1 MFTKIYE
8 KIKEFIKE
16 NYKGLIAIVVVFLLF
31 MIELPYSIYTPG
43 GAVDLNKRI
52 TVSDGYEAEGSFN
65 MAYVSMVRGSIP
77 FLLLSYII
85 PDWDIVSADE
95 ITIEGENM
103 EEMLERERL
112 YMQESMDAAIINAY
126 QAAGA
131 DISITGTISE
141 VSYIAEEADTN
152 LKIGDE
158 IVRVNDVEIH
168 SLDDLRAIIEELD
181 EDEQVQ
187 LDVVRDDEE
196 LECYAYTYNTDDGM
210 KIGVSLL
217 TTYEYTTNPE
227 VSITSKAS
235 EAGSSGGLMMSLT
248 IYNSLVPEDITG
260 GKKIVGTGT
269 IDIDGNVGEIGGVKY
284 KLIGAVKNDADVFI
298 CPEENYEEALSVAE
312 DKNYDIQIISVG
324 TFLEA
329 IEALEELNKEKDL
342 KESRY
347 QSLANSTAEMDFTKC
362 RELVESYVSM
372 KNPSRTLIKNLIN
385 NIVIYDNGDEKTVK
399 VNFKF
404 KALSYFATTIKD

>member
-52 TVSDGYEAEGSFN
+52 SVNNGYEAEGSFN

-85 PDWDIVSADE
+85 PDWDIVSSDE

-103 EEMLERERL
+103 EEMLEREKL

-126 QAAGA
+126 RAAGA
-131 DISITGTISE
+131 DLNITGTISE
-141 VSYIAEEADTN
+141 VSFIAEEADTN

-158 IVRVNDVEIH
+158 IIRANQVEIH
-168 SLDDLRAIIEELD
+168 SLDDLKKVIEGLD
-181 EDEQVQ
+181 EKEKVK
-187 LDVVRDDEE
+187 LDVIRDDEE
-196 LECYAYTYNTDDGM
+196 KECFAYTYKTDDGM

-217 TTYEYTTNPE
+217 TTYEYTTTPE

-248 IYNSLVPEDITG
+248 IYNSLVPEDITD

-298 CPEENYEEALSVAE
+298 CPEENYEEAVKVAL
-312 DKNYDIQIISVG
+312 DKDYDIPIISVS

-329 IEALEELNKEKDL
+329 IEALEELN
-342 KESRY
+342 
-347 QSLANSTAEMDFTKC
+347 N
-362 RELVESYVSM
+362 
-372 KNPSRTLIKNLIN
+372 
-385 NIVIYDNGDEKTVK
+385 
-399 VNFKF
+399 
-404 KALSYFATTIKD
+404 

>member
-52 TVSDGYEAEGSFN
+52 SVNNGYEAEGSFN

-85 PDWDIVSADE
+85 PDWDIVSSDE

-103 EEMLERERL
+103 EEMLEREKL

-126 QAAGA
+126 RAAGA
-131 DISITGTISE
+131 DLNITGTISE
-141 VSYIAEEADTN
+141 VSFIAEEADTD

-158 IVRVNDVEIH
+158 IIRANQVEIH
-168 SLDDLRAIIEELD
+168 SLDDLKKVIEGLD
-181 EDEQVQ
+181 EKEKVR
-187 LDVVRDDEE
+187 LDVIRDDEE
-196 LECYAYTYNTDDGM
+196 KECFAYTYKTDDGM

-217 TTYEYTTNPE
+217 TTYEYTTAPE

-284 KLIGAVKNDADVFI
+284 KLVGAVKNDADVFI
-298 CPEENYEEALSVAE
+298 CPEENYEEAIEVAL
-312 DKNYDIQIISVG
+312 DKDYDIPIISVS

-329 IEALEELNKEKDL
+329 IEALEELN
-342 KESRY
+342 
-347 QSLANSTAEMDFTKC
+347 N
-362 RELVESYVSM
+362 
-372 KNPSRTLIKNLIN
+372 
-385 NIVIYDNGDEKTVK
+385 
-399 VNFKF
+399 
-404 KALSYFATTIKD
+404 

>member
-52 TVSDGYEAEGSFN
+52 SVNNGYEAEGSFN

-85 PDWDIVSADE
+85 PDWDIVSSDE

-103 EEMLERERL
+103 EEMLEREKL

-126 QAAGA
+126 RAAGA
-131 DISITGTISE
+131 DLNITGTISE
-141 VSYIAEEADTN
+141 VSFIAEEADTD

-158 IVRVNDVEIH
+158 IIRANQVEIH
-168 SLDDLRAIIEELD
+168 SLDDLKKVIEGLD
-181 EDEQVQ
+181 EKEKVR
-187 LDVVRDDEE
+187 LDVIRDDEE
-196 LECYAYTYNTDDGM
+196 KECFAYTYKTDDGM

-217 TTYEYTTNPE
+217 TTYEYTTTPE

-298 CPEENYEEALSVAE
+298 CPEENYEEAIEVAL
-312 DKNYDIQIISVG
+312 DKDYDIPIISVS

-329 IEALEELNKEKDL
+329 IEALEELN
-342 KESRY
+342 
-347 QSLANSTAEMDFTKC
+347 N
-362 RELVESYVSM
+362 
-372 KNPSRTLIKNLIN
+372 
-385 NIVIYDNGDEKTVK
+385 
-399 VNFKF
+399 
-404 KALSYFATTIKD
+404 

>member
-8 KIKEFIKE
+8 KIKQFIKE
-16 NYKGLIAIVVVFLLF
+16 NYKELIVLLVVVLLF
-31 MIELPYSIYTPG
+31 TIRLPYSIYTPG
-43 GAVDLNKRI
+43 GAVNLNDRI
-52 TVSDGYEAEGSFN
+52 AVEDGYEAEGSFN

-85 PDWDIVSADE
+85 PDWDIVSSDE

-103 EEMLERERL
+103 EEMLEREKL

-126 QAAGA
+126 RAAGA
-131 DISITGTISE
+131 DLNITGTISE
-141 VSYIAEEADTN
+141 VSFIAEEADTN

-158 IVRVNDVEIH
+158 IIRANQVEIH
-168 SLDDLRAIIEELD
+168 SLDDLKKVIEVLD
-181 EDEQVQ
+181 EKEKVK
-187 LDVVRDDEE
+187 LDVIRDDEE
-196 LECYAYTYNTDDGM
+196 KECFAYTYKTDDGM

-217 TTYEYTTNPE
+217 TTYEYTTTPE

-248 IYNSLVPEDITG
+248 IYNSLVPEDITD

-298 CPEENYEEALSVAE
+298 CPEENYEEAIEVAL
-312 DKNYDIQIISVG
+312 DKDYDIPIISVS

-329 IEALEELNKEKDL
+329 IEALEELN
-342 KESRY
+342 
-347 QSLANSTAEMDFTKC
+347 N
-362 RELVESYVSM
+362 
-372 KNPSRTLIKNLIN
+372 
-385 NIVIYDNGDEKTVK
+385 
-399 VNFKF
+399 
-404 KALSYFATTIKD
+404 

>member
-52 TVSDGYEAEGSFN
+52 SVNNGYEAEGSFN

-85 PDWDIVSADE
+85 PDWDIVSSDE

-103 EEMLERERL
+103 EEMLEREKL

-126 QAAGA
+126 RAAGA
-131 DISITGTISE
+131 DLNITGTISE
-141 VSYIAEEADTN
+141 VSFIAEEADTN

-158 IVRVNDVEIH
+158 IIRANQVEIH
-168 SLDDLRAIIEELD
+168 SLDDLKKVIEGLD
-181 EDEQVQ
+181 EKEKVK
-187 LDVVRDDEE
+187 LDVIRDDEE
-196 LECYAYTYNTDDGM
+196 KECFAYTYKTDDGM

-217 TTYEYTTNPE
+217 TTYEYTTAPE

-260 GKKIVGTGT
+260 DKKIVGTGT

-298 CPEENYEEALSVAE
+298 CPEENYEEAIEVAL
-312 DKNYDIQIISVG
+312 DKDYDIPIISVS

-329 IEALEELNKEKDL
+329 IEALEELN
-342 KESRY
+342 
-347 QSLANSTAEMDFTKC
+347 N
-362 RELVESYVSM
+362 
-372 KNPSRTLIKNLIN
+372 
-385 NIVIYDNGDEKTVK
+385 
-399 VNFKF
+399 
-404 KALSYFATTIKD
+404 

>member
-52 TVSDGYEAEGSFN
+52 SVNNGYEAEGSFN

-85 PDWDIVSADE
+85 PDWDIVSSDE

-103 EEMLERERL
+103 EEMLEREKL

-126 QAAGA
+126 RAAGA
-131 DISITGTISE
+131 DLNITGTISE
-141 VSYIAEEADTN
+141 VSFIAEEADTD

-158 IVRVNDVEIH
+158 IIRANQVEIH
-168 SLDDLRAIIEELD
+168 SLDDLKKVIEGLD
-181 EDEQVQ
+181 EKEKVR
-187 LDVVRDDEE
+187 LDVIRDDEE
-196 LECYAYTYNTDDGM
+196 KECFAYTYKTDDGM

-217 TTYEYTTNPE
+217 TTYEYTTAPE

-298 CPEENYEEALSVAE
+298 CPEENYEEAVKVAL
-312 DKNYDIQIISVG
+312 DKDYDIPIISVS

-329 IEALEELNKEKDL
+329 IEALEELN
-342 KESRY
+342 
-347 QSLANSTAEMDFTKC
+347 N
-362 RELVESYVSM
+362 
-372 KNPSRTLIKNLIN
+372 
-385 NIVIYDNGDEKTVK
+385 
-399 VNFKF
+399 
-404 KALSYFATTIKD
+404 

>member
-52 TVSDGYEAEGSFN
+52 SVNNGYETEGSFN

-77 FLLLSYII
+77 FLLLSHII
-85 PDWDIVSADE
+85 PDWDIVSSDE

-103 EEMLERERL
+103 EEMLEREKL

-126 QAAGA
+126 RAAGA
-131 DISITGTISE
+131 DLNITGTISE
-141 VSYIAEEADTN
+141 VSFIAEEADTN

-158 IVRVNDVEIH
+158 IIRANQVEIH
-168 SLDDLRAIIEELD
+168 SLDDLKKVIEGLD
-181 EDEQVQ
+181 EKEKVK
-187 LDVVRDDEE
+187 LDVIRDDEE
-196 LECYAYTYNTDDGM
+196 KECFAYTYKTDDGM

-217 TTYEYTTNPE
+217 TTYEYTTAPE

-298 CPEENYEEALSVAE
+298 CPEENYEEAIEVAL
-312 DKNYDIQIISVG
+312 DKDYDIPIISVS

-329 IEALEELNKEKDL
+329 IEALEELN
-342 KESRY
+342 
-347 QSLANSTAEMDFTKC
+347 N
-362 RELVESYVSM
+362 
-372 KNPSRTLIKNLIN
+372 
-385 NIVIYDNGDEKTVK
+385 
-399 VNFKF
+399 
-404 KALSYFATTIKD
+404 

>member
-52 TVSDGYEAEGSFN
+52 SVNNGYEAEGSFN

-85 PDWDIVSADE
+85 PDWDIVSSDE

-103 EEMLERERL
+103 EEMLEREKL

-126 QAAGA
+126 RAAGA
-131 DISITGTISE
+131 DLNITGTISE
-141 VSYIAEEADTN
+141 VSFIAEEADTN

-158 IVRVNDVEIH
+158 IIRANQVEIH
-168 SLDDLRAIIEELD
+168 SLDDLKKVIEGLD
-181 EDEQVQ
+181 EKEKVR
-187 LDVVRDDEE
+187 LDVIRDDEE
-196 LECYAYTYNTDDGM
+196 KECFAYTYKTDDGM

-217 TTYEYTTNPE
+217 TTYEYTTAPE

-248 IYNSLVPEDITG
+248 IYNSLVPEDITD

-298 CPEENYEEALSVAE
+298 CPEENYEEALKVVL
-312 DKNYDIQIISVG
+312 DKDYDIPIISVS

-329 IEALEELNKEKDL
+329 IEALEELN
-342 KESRY
+342 
-347 QSLANSTAEMDFTKC
+347 N
-362 RELVESYVSM
+362 
-372 KNPSRTLIKNLIN
+372 
-385 NIVIYDNGDEKTVK
+385 
-399 VNFKF
+399 
-404 KALSYFATTIKD
+404 

>member
-52 TVSDGYEAEGSFN
+52 SVSDGYEAEGSFN

-85 PDWDIVSADE
+85 PDWDIVSSDE

-103 EEMLERERL
+103 EEMLEREKL

-126 QAAGA
+126 RAAGA
-131 DISITGTISE
+131 DLNITGTISE
-141 VSYIAEEADTN
+141 VSFIAEEADTN

-158 IVRVNDVEIH
+158 IIRANQVEIH
-168 SLDDLRAIIEELD
+168 SLDDLKKVIEGLD
-181 EDEQVQ
+181 EKEKVR
-187 LDVVRDDEE
+187 LDVIRDDEE
-196 LECYAYTYNTDDGM
+196 KECFAYTYKTDDGM

-217 TTYEYTTNPE
+217 TTYEYTTAPE

-248 IYNSLVPEDITG
+248 IYNSLVPEDITD

-298 CPEENYEEALSVAE
+298 CPEENYEEAIEVAL
-312 DKNYDIQIISVG
+312 DKDYDIPIISVS

-329 IEALEELNKEKDL
+329 IEALEELN
-342 KESRY
+342 
-347 QSLANSTAEMDFTKC
+347 N
-362 RELVESYVSM
+362 
-372 KNPSRTLIKNLIN
+372 
-385 NIVIYDNGDEKTVK
+385 
-399 VNFKF
+399 
-404 KALSYFATTIKD
+404 

>member
-52 TVSDGYEAEGSFN
+52 SVNNGYEAEGSFN

-85 PDWDIVSADE
+85 PDWDIVSSDE

-103 EEMLERERL
+103 EEMLEREKL

-126 QAAGA
+126 RAAGA
-131 DISITGTISE
+131 DLNITGTISE
-141 VSYIAEEADTN
+141 VSFIAEEADTD

-158 IVRVNDVEIH
+158 IIRANQVEIH
-168 SLDDLRAIIEELD
+168 SLDDLKKVIEGLD
-181 EDEQVQ
+181 EKEKVR
-187 LDVVRDDEE
+187 LDVIRDDEE
-196 LECYAYTYNTDDGM
+196 KECFAYTYKTDDGM

-217 TTYEYTTNPE
+217 TTYEYTTTPE

-298 CPEENYEEALSVAE
+298 CPEENYEEALKVVL
-312 DKNYDIQIISVG
+312 DKDYDIPIISVS

-329 IEALEELNKEKDL
+329 IEALEELN
-342 KESRY
+342 
-347 QSLANSTAEMDFTKC
+347 N
-362 RELVESYVSM
+362 
-372 KNPSRTLIKNLIN
+372 
-385 NIVIYDNGDEKTVK
+385 
-399 VNFKF
+399 
-404 KALSYFATTIKD
+404 

>member
-52 TVSDGYEAEGSFN
+52 SVNNGYEAEGSFN

-85 PDWDIVSADE
+85 PDWDIVSSDE

-103 EEMLERERL
+103 EEMLEREKL

-126 QAAGA
+126 RAAGA
-131 DISITGTISE
+131 DLNITGTISE
-141 VSYIAEEADTN
+141 VSFIAEEADTN

-158 IVRVNDVEIH
+158 IIRANQVEIH
-168 SLDDLRAIIEELD
+168 SLDDLKKVIEGLD
-181 EDEQVQ
+181 EKEKVR
-187 LDVVRDDEE
+187 LDVIRDDEE
-196 LECYAYTYNTDDGM
+196 KECFAYTYKTDDGM

-217 TTYEYTTNPE
+217 TTYEYTTTPE

-298 CPEENYEEALSVAE
+298 CPEENYEEAIEVAL
-312 DKNYDIQIISVG
+312 DKDYDIPIISVS

-329 IEALEELNKEKDL
+329 IEALEELN
-342 KESRY
+342 
-347 QSLANSTAEMDFTKC
+347 N
-362 RELVESYVSM
+362 
-372 KNPSRTLIKNLIN
+372 
-385 NIVIYDNGDEKTVK
+385 
-399 VNFKF
+399 
-404 KALSYFATTIKD
+404 

>member
-52 TVSDGYEAEGSFN
+52 SVNNGYEAEGSFN

-85 PDWDIVSADE
+85 PDWDIVSSDE

-103 EEMLERERL
+103 EEMLEREKL

-126 QAAGA
+126 RAAGA
-131 DISITGTISE
+131 DLNITGTISE
-141 VSYIAEEADTN
+141 VSFIAEEADTN

-158 IVRVNDVEIH
+158 IIRANQVEIH
-168 SLDDLRAIIEELD
+168 SLDDLKKVIEGLD
-181 EDEQVQ
+181 EKEKVR
-187 LDVVRDDEE
+187 LDVIRDDEE
-196 LECYAYTYNTDDGM
+196 KECFAYTYKTDDGM

-217 TTYEYTTNPE
+217 TTYEYTTTPE

-248 IYNSLVPEDITG
+248 IYNSLVPEDISG

-298 CPEENYEEALSVAE
+298 CPEENYEEAVKVAL
-312 DKNYDIQIISVG
+312 DKDYDIPIISVS

-329 IEALEELNKEKDL
+329 IEALEELN
-342 KESRY
+342 
-347 QSLANSTAEMDFTKC
+347 N
-362 RELVESYVSM
+362 
-372 KNPSRTLIKNLIN
+372 
-385 NIVIYDNGDEKTVK
+385 
-399 VNFKF
+399 
-404 KALSYFATTIKD
+404 